1 MASDEIDLRDEDR
14 LPWLETVEPDEPE
27 GPGFL
32 RVALLVLLGLVAV
45 GAVAFGIYSV
55 QQRTPTGE
63 GELIAWRSIPG
74 SDLDTAGSVQFQP
87 APGDRGSILKI
98 SMKYDPPGGKA
109 GATLASLVGAGF
121 EQTLHEDLRRL
132 KQRLEAGEV
141 ATVAG
146 QPRGTC
152 RPLVHSASM
161 FSSAAIVRTASLAM
175 PAPASFC

>member
-1 MASDEIDLRDEDR
+1 
-14 LPWLETVEPDEPE
+14 
-27 GPGFL
+27 
-32 RVALLVLLGLVAV
+32 VARAPLLGKIEWDAE
-45 GAVAFGIYSV
+45 IIND
-55 QQRTPTGE
+55 RE

-121 EQTLHEDLRRL
+121 EKTLHEDLRRL

-152 RPLVHSASM
+152 RP
-161 FSSAAIVRTASLAM
+161 R
-175 PAPASFC
+175 